1 MSDEL
6 QQLVTEARQVLEA
19 WRKRRTAYRS
29 GRLELIG
36 HERPTLRKKRKVKK
50 SGEIGSALKYTPFKS
65 NFRWKRS

>member
-1 MSDEL
+1 MSNEL
-6 QQLVTEARQVLEA
+6 QRLIDEARDVLEA

-29 GRLELIG
+29 GRLELVG
-36 HERPTLRKKRKVKK
+36 HEPSPFKKKRKVKK